1 MSSVSCVKIIGISQ
15 MIRGP
20 SGTQL
25 IRNEP
30 ILCKHTNNTKSI
42 TLKYH
47 THYLLCRC
55 TLKMVRSILFKN
67 EISGMLGNE
76 LARSKVLTSCTVQK
90 GSLSTIQVGSETLA
104 CKFSENLT
112 CSRISIIIIPVS
124 KMAENT
130 KLDGAGKCLVKHQV
144 YSGSSEKLL
153 PYYSCRWKMHSGS
166 ISTRSHKKQEPFM
179 ASKEE

>member
-1 MSSVSCVKIIGISQ
+1 

-20 SGTQL
+20 SGTKL

-30 ILCKHTNNTKSI
+30 ILCKHTNNTKSLSI

-47 THYLLCRC
+47 THYLLCRY

-76 LARSKVLTSCTVQK
+76 LARSKVLTNCTVQK
-90 GSLSTIQVGSETLA
+90 GSLSTIQVDSETLA

-112 CSRISIIIIPVS
+112 CPRISIIIIPVS

-130 KLDGAGKCLVKHQV
+130 K
-144 YSGSSEKLL
+144 
-153 PYYSCRWKMHSGS
+153 
-166 ISTRSHKKQEPFM
+166 
-179 ASKEE
+179 